1 VEAFGFCYYNVTV
14 YRQPALS
21 RHLSSILI
29 LYRRGGSDL
38 NELGLVVRA
47 LVPKISVI
55 LVGEGRG
62 DLSVVN
68 CRVTV
73 PVTSPGG
80 FALGGDQFKLLVEGK
95 SEEDIRFRGS
105 SAGSVP

>member
-1 VEAFGFCYYNVTV
+1 MV
-14 YRQPALS
+14 YRRPALS
-21 RHLSSILI
+21 RHLSSTLT
-29 LYRRGGSDL
+29 LYWRGDSDL

-68 CRVTV
+68 RRVVV
-73 PVTSPGG
+73 PVMSLGG
-80 FALGGDQFKLLVEGK
+80 FALGGD
-95 SEEDIRFRGS
+95 
-105 SAGSVP
+105 